1 MANGPQDLKDRLDA
15 INKRTNA
22 EIRLNEVLGQRTNLV
37 ASELKGF
44 AEQREQ
50 LERQLTILTNITA
63 AQEELDK
70 MTDEEQKKN
79 KERVALLE
87 KFKGLTEKQIEAEK
101 KRLKIQYDY
110 VKAREKERE
119 VGLAISQNLLQS
131 VGVSN
136 QWKNTTMGIAVAAK
150 QTGASF
156 AEIAKNAMRATFS
169 AETLDN
175 VIGSTLMKITESTK
189 SLILAVDSSMAS
201 FNRMFGTAGRLNSE
215 MFQLSINAN
224 QSGILFSENMEIMQG
239 LAGTFDM
246 FNVISTAAR
255 KSLTETAQ
263 QMYIFGVE
271 SQTSGKLFNVLA
283 KSLGEGS
290 SQIQQTATGI
300 MEFALSIGAA
310 PEEMVQ
316 SFTKLIP
323 EFVRYGTRAKDVF
336 GAVAKQAKA
345 LGTEI
350 ETLIGISQKFDTFE
364 DAGTTAG
371 KLMGI
376 LGQPVD
382 VMGLM
387 EMDPEEKIRS
397 IIGMI
402 EESGMQAELLNNKF
416 GLLAIGDVLG
426 ISADEAAKL
435 VRVGISG
442 YNELLAKQKQEAINE
457 EKRAE
462 QLKAA
467 QSIVQ
472 KFQQMIQEFAIEN
485 EDAILGLIDGI
496 KGFLQ
501 GIIDVAGYLKGAF
514 LPTILGVLFALKI
527 FAMRWTAVSK
537 GAAASNAALKG
548 AGSAAAFAGV
558 KMALVGGAIAL
569 ASIGLV
575 ALIGS
580 LKDLTGEQLEKV
592 AIGFGV
598 IAGSV
603 LLLAGAMALLAKST
617 TLGIIAF
624 GAIAL
629 GLAAIAFSLQLIK
642 TEDLIAV
649 GNVFAGLGALAMAG
663 GSAGNVSS
671 AMDVV
676 LDKVDNMKSDTLDK
690 FKAAAGSK
698 TNANFSPNLVGGGGG
713 KQQVVLELKLDQE
726 QTRFINGYIRKA
738 SGRKESIG
746 G

>member
-1 MANGPQDLKDRLDA
+1 MADPKDLADRVKL
-15 INKRTNA
+15 INDRANA
-22 EIRLNEVLGQRTNLV
+22 ELRLNDILGKRSDLV
-37 ASELKGF
+37 ATEAKFF
-44 AEQREQ
+44 AEQRQQ
-50 LERQLTILTNITA
+50 LERQLTVLTSVKDIQEEIEKLKKEGEKKNREQLEILDNLKDIKKEDREA
-63 AQEELDK
+63 EIQRLKVMLQVVNAQEKQRTAGQAISKNLLSSLDI
-70 MTDEEQKKN
+70 TDKW
-79 KERVALLE
+79 RS
-87 KFKGLTEKQIEAEK
+87 TTM
-101 KRLKIQYDY
+101 
-110 VKAREKERE
+110 
-119 VGLAISQNLLQS
+119 GLAIEAKKAGNSFGQ
-131 VGVSN
+131 
-136 QWKNTTMGIAVAAK
+136 IAK
-150 QTGASF
+150 QT
-156 AEIAKNAMRATFS
+156 MRATF
-169 AETLDN
+169 TMDNLDN
-175 VIGSTLMKITESTK
+175 LIGSTLMKVTDSTIK
-189 SLILAVDSSMAS
+189 LALAVDSAMSA
-201 FNRMFGTAGRLNSE
+201 FNRTFGAAGRLNSE
-215 MFQLSINAN
+215 FFELSINATKA
-224 QSGILFSENMEIMQG
+224 GLTFVENMEI
-239 LAGTFDM
+239 LTSLSSTVDM
-246 FNVISTAAR
+246 FLVSSESTR
-255 KSLTETAQ
+255 QSLLETAQ
-263 QMYIFGVE
+263 MMHLFGVE
-271 SQTSGKLFNVLA
+271 SQTSGELFNVLA
-283 KSLGEGS
+283 KSLGES
-290 SQIQQTATGI
+290 TSQIQQTATGI
-300 MEFALSIGAA
+300 MEFALSIGEA
-310 PEEMVQ
+310 PDKMVQ
-316 SFTKLIP
+316 AFTKLLP

-629 GLAAIAFSLQLIK
+629 GLAAIAFSLNLIK

-663 GSAGNVSS
+663 GSTGNVSS